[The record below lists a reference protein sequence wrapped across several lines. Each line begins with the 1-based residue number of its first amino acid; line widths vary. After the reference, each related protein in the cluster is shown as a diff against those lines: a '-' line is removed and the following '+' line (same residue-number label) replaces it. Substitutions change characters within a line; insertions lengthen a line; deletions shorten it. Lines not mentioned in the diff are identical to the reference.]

1 VVGCTL
7 PVEQFYNRGDASQP
21 VNLTRIQAKKDNLM
35 GGCTNAYGAYE
46 PPVIMSVTV
55 YPEALPAYY
64 YCATREE
71 GNQSYP
77 EEHKTLVVDLGEFT
91 ADYAIIST
99 GDEIVDFSTHEHGI
113 HLMVSHFRTLLARER
128 HIEDVQSMPD
138 SDVKAVISRGYIGS
152 SLETPQ
158 AIAARIDVSDLVT
171 EAAEYLNN
179 MLQADT
185 AGKGLLVTQCVA
197 GGMLLKECGVLD
209 TLIMLDQHPAYLAG
223 TPSVR
228 RNILINELLA
238 LLGQPSTSQPESDV
252 VTAKPVT
259 PVVEEVPV
267 QHAPQTVQTPPTET
281 KQTPAHRPA
290 LPKMGQ

>member
-1 VVGCTL
+1 MSKANLGGVACVVGCTL

-21 VNLTRIQAKKDNLM
+21 VNLARIQAKKDNLM
-35 GGCTNAYGAYE
+35 GGCTNVYGAYE
-46 PPVIMSVTV
+46 PPVILSVTV

-91 ADYAIIST
+91 ADYA
-99 GDEIVDFSTHEHGI
+99 VDFSTHEHGV

-128 HIEDVQSMPD
+128 HIEDVQSMLD

-179 MLQADT
+179 MLQADIRELTRGQMNTLDRIVFVGGGANWLREQASRWHHSVDIPEQPHLAIVRGVQLLLQADADRLMDDAAT
-185 AGKGLLVTQCVA
+185 A
-197 GGMLLKECGVLD
+197 
-209 TLIMLDQHPAYLAG
+209 LA
-223 TPSVR
+223 VR
-228 RNILINELLA
+228 GIA
-238 LLGQPSTSQPESDV
+238 
-252 VTAKPVT
+252 
-259 PVVEEVPV
+259 
-267 QHAPQTVQTPPTET
+267 
-281 KQTPAHRPA
+281 
-290 LPKMGQ
+290 